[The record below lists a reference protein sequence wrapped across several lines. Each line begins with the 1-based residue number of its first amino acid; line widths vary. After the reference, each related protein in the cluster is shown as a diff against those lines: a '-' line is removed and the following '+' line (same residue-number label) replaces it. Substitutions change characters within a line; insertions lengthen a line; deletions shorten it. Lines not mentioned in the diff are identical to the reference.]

1 MRESDSAQDAAARR
15 LPAGVG
21 AALLAAALFGA
32 GTPLAKALMGG
43 VGPWMLAGL
52 LYLGSGMGLAAL
64 RRVRRA
70 PAARLEP
77 GEWPWLAG
85 AVAAGGVAG
94 PVLLM
99 FGLSGMP
106 ASGAS
111 LLLNAEGVFTA
122 LLAWFAFKENF
133 DRRIALGMLAIVA
146 GAIVLSWPGE
156 TRFSNVWPAL
166 AVLGACLAWGVDN
179 NLTRKVSLADAT
191 WVAMVKGLAAGSVNL
206 AIAVAI
212 EPRMPAWSTLAGSA
226 VLGFFSYGI
235 SLTLF
240 VVALRHLGTARTGA
254 YFSVAPFFGATLAV
268 LVLGES
274 VTPALLMAGALMAFG
289 VWLHLSERHGHT
301 HAHEVTVHDHE
312 HEHDVHHDHHPAGQ
326 ASAVRHTHR
335 HRHTP
340 MLHSHEHFPD
350 EHHRHSH

>member
-1 MRESDSAQDAAARR
+1 MNTPAPERPKSASG

-21 AALLAAALFGA
+21 AALCAAALFGA
-32 GTPLAKALMGG
+32 GTPLAKSLMAG

-52 LYLGSGMGLAAL
+52 LYLGSGIGLAVL
-64 RRVRRA
+64 RAVRRT
-70 PAARLEP
+70 PSARLER
-77 GEWPWLAG
+77 GEWPWLIG
-85 AVAAGGVAG
+85 AVLAGGVVG

-146 GAIVLSWPGE
+146 GAVVLSWPGQAE
-156 TRFSNVWPAL
+156 FGNAWPTA
-166 AVLGACLAWGVDN
+166 AVLGAGLAWGIDN

-191 WVAMVKGLAAGSVNL
+191 WVAMVKGLTAGSVNL
-206 AIAVAI
+206 AIAIALGASL
-212 EPRMPAWSTLAGSA
+212 PPWPLLAGSA
-226 VLGFFSYGI
+226 VLGLFSYGI

-254 YFSVAPFFGATLAV
+254 YFTMAPFFGAVLAV
-268 LVLGES
+268 LLLGETVS
-274 VTPALLMAGALMAFG
+274 PELVIASALMALG
-289 VWLHLSERHGHT
+289 VWLHISERHGHQ
-301 HAHEVTVHDHE
+301 HVHEAMEHEHE
-312 HEHDVHHDHHPAGQ
+312 HEHDVHHNHHSPDEDPPP
-326 ASAVRHTHR
+326 RHTHR
-335 HRHTP
+335 HRHSP
-340 MLHSHEHFPD
+340 MNHSHEHFPD
-350 EHHRHSH
+350 EHHRHLH